1 MRAKGK
7 EELSGFIA
15 LPLRVLQPPTNECAG
30 VITRSERPPEERYTT
45 YSVSQCSDIGLM
57 GTTFESAEF
66 RFLFEV
72 QVSGKCPVGGRGVDE
87 RGHS

>member
-15 LPLRVLQPPTNECAG
+15 LPLGVLQPSVTNECAG

-72 QVSGKCPVGGRGVDE
+72 QVSGKCPVGGRSVDIK
-87 RGHS
+87 GQ

>member
-66 RFLFEV
+66 RFCLKCKSAAANAL
-72 QVSGKCPVGGRGVDE
+72 SGSAVWI
-87 RGHS
+87 